1 MHDAFSPPL
10 LTSVAADRRLALGK
24 ADHERR
30 VFLEFA
36 AAAGLPVD
44 SRLVVSRP
52 PPEPD
57 VVCRLRGQPVY
68 FELGRLLDEATQ
80 RQKLRAMFAGG
91 GPPGPLDPSC
101 RAPEQAVL
109 RKKLGKHYELD
120 GAPAELVL
128 YFDNENAI
136 VGNRPPCADDEWER
150 HASLVM
156 LPEFAAR
163 PSLFRRTWVF
173 DRHRRKVLWCHH
185 RGDA

>member
-1 MHDAFSPPL
+1 MHDAFPPPL
-10 LTSVAADRRLALGK
+10 LAPVVPDRRLVPSK

-36 AAAGLPVD
+36 GAAGLPVD

-57 VVCRLRGQPVY
+57 LVCHLRGQPVY

-80 RQKLRAMFAGG
+80 RLKLRTILAGG
-91 GPPGPLDPSC
+91 GAPHPLEPTDPAPG
-101 RAPEQAVL
+101 QAVL
-109 RKKLGKHYELD
+109 RKKLGKHYELG
-120 GAPAELVL
+120 GAPAELIL
-128 YFDNENAI
+128 YFDNENPI
-136 VGNRPPCADDEWER
+136 VGNLPPCADDEWER
-150 HASLVM
+150 HASQVM

-163 PSLFRRTWVF
+163 PSLFRRTWIF